1 MSTLQT
7 QRKRLKPMRFL
18 AKYGRLILGG
28 SIIGLIIFGSIFAPF
43 LTQYD
48 PEIYHLDI
56 RKQLPSAEH
65 LLGTDNYGRDM
76 FTRILYGGR
85 TTLIVAFGSKAL
97 GILLGTVLGLICG
110 YYKWAEKIL
119 MRILDAMATIPNLL
133 LCLMM
138 VAIFGAGTVNLI
150 IAMAIGSIPGTAR
163 MVRNQVLSLKEKEY
177 IESEHAMGAS
187 DARTMFMHILPSC
200 TSYLI
205 VAFSSGLAG
214 AVLSMTS
221 LSYLGLGLSPVIP
234 NWGGMINEA
243 QHLMFGTPHLVLY
256 PGIATC
262 LAVFGF
268 AMLGDGV
275 RDLLD
280 PRLR

>member
-1 MSTLQT
+1 MSTLQ
-7 QRKRLKPMRFL
+7 RKRMKPMRFL
-18 AKYGRLILGG
+18 AKYGRLIIGG
-28 SIIGLIIFGSIFAPF
+28 TIIALIIFGSIFAPF
-43 LTQYD
+43 LTKYD
-48 PEIYHLDI
+48 PEVYDLSI
-56 RKQLPSAEH
+56 RKELPSAEH

-85 TTLIVAFGSKAL
+85 TTLIVAFGSK
-97 GILLGTVLGLICG
+97 LLAIVIGTVLGLICG
-110 YYKWAEKIL
+110 YYKYAEKIL

-150 IAMAIGSIPGTAR
+150 IAMAIGGIPGTAR

-187 DARTMFMHILPSC
+187 DTRTMFMHILPSC

-234 NWGGMINEA
+234 NWGGMISEA

>member
-28 SIIGLIIFGSIFAPF
+28 GIIGLIIFGSIFAPF

-48 PEIYHLDI
+48 PEIYNLDI

>member
-28 SIIGLIIFGSIFAPF
+28 GIIGLIILGSIFAPF

-48 PEIYHLDI
+48 PEIYDLDI

-150 IAMAIGSIPGTAR
+150 IAMAIGGIPGTAR

-221 LSYLGLGLSPVIP
+221 LSYLGLGLSPTIP

>member
-1 MSTLQT
+1 
-7 QRKRLKPMRFL
+7 MRFL

-28 SIIGLIIFGSIFAPF
+28 TIIALIIFGSIFAPF
-43 LTQYD
+43 LTKYD
-48 PEIYHLDI
+48 PEVYDLDI

-85 TTLIVAFGSKAL
+85 TTLIVAFGSK
-97 GILLGTVLGLICG
+97 LLAIVIGTVLGLICG
-110 YYKWAEKIL
+110 YYKYAEKIL

-150 IAMAIGSIPGTAR
+150 IAMAIGGIPGTAR

-187 DARTMFMHILPSC
+187 DTRTMFMHILPSC

-234 NWGGMINEA
+234 NWGGMISEA

>member
-28 SIIGLIIFGSIFAPF
+28 GIIGLIILGSIFAPF

-48 PEIYHLDI
+48 PEIYDLDI

-163 MVRNQVLSLKEKEY
+163 MVRNQVLSLKEKEF

-205 VAFSSGLAG
+205 VSFSSGLAG

>member
-28 SIIGLIIFGSIFAPF
+28 GIIGLIILGSIFAPF

-48 PEIYHLDI
+48 PEVYNLDI

>member
-28 SIIGLIIFGSIFAPF
+28 GIIGLIILGSIFAPF

-48 PEIYHLDI
+48 PEIYDLDI

-163 MVRNQVLSLKEKEY
+163 MVRNQVLSLKEKEF

-187 DARTMFMHILPSC
+187 DARTMFMHTLPSC

-205 VAFSSGLAG
+205 VSFSSGLAG

>member
-28 SIIGLIIFGSIFAPF
+28 GIIGLIIFGSIFAPF
-43 LTQYD
+43 LTPYD
-48 PEIYHLDI
+48 PEIYDLDI

>member
-1 MSTLQT
+1 
-7 QRKRLKPMRFL
+7 
-18 AKYGRLILGG
+18 
-28 SIIGLIIFGSIFAPF
+28 
-43 LTQYD
+43 
-48 PEIYHLDI
+48 
-56 RKQLPSAEH
+56 
-65 LLGTDNYGRDM
+65 
-76 FTRILYGGR
+76 
-85 TTLIVAFGSKAL
+85 
-97 GILLGTVLGLICG
+97 
-110 YYKWAEKIL
+110 
-119 MRILDAMATIPNLL
+119 MATIPNLL

-150 IAMAIGSIPGTAR
+150 IAMAIGGIPGTAR

-187 DARTMFMHILPSC
+187 DTRTMFMHILPSC